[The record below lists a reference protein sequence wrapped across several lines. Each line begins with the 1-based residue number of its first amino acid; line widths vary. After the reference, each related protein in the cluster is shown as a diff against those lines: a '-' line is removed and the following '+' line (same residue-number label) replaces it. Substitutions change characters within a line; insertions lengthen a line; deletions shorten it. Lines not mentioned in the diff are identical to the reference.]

1 MKLLTIVIILSVIF
15 FLWNLPTAIAQFS
28 EAGVEKF
35 KVPVEA
41 PDFTLKGLNG
51 ETISF
56 QGDYFITDQNH
67 QSQAVSIVEIT
78 GQVRFR
84 CGPWHSTDACHIFEA
99 WNAADEFLPVLD
111 SPLPF
116 IPSDSRA

>member
-1 MKLLTIVIILSVIF
+1 MKRLTIVIILSVIF

-28 EAGVEKF
+28 EAGVGKF

-56 QGDYFITDQNH
+56 KELRGKVIILNFFWT
-67 QSQAVSIVEIT
+67 
-78 GQVRFR
+78 R
-84 CGPWHSTDACHIFEA
+84 
-99 WNAADEFLPVLD
+99 
-111 SPLPF
+111 
-116 IPSDSRA
+116 